1 MELKRRSFLKLGTLS
16 AIAGIV
22 PQFPKIAVTPEG
34 YKNRPEM
41 EHGFLGFFKGH
52 VTKLM
57 FERSDGVVSHWGNG
71 VCLRLAPELSTERET
86 VFSLEYTID
95 LYHTRQSGDVVLHLV
110 ISEIGR
116 INAASEDYFVS
127 SGEMRKVLELHE
139 ANILAENICG

>member
-1 MELKRRSFLKLGTLS
+1 MELERRSFLKLGALS

-22 PQFPKIAVTPEG
+22 PNFPKIAITPEG

-71 VCLRLAPELSTERET
+71 VCLRLAPELTTERET

-95 LYHTRQSGDVVLHLV
+95 LYHTRQSKEVILHLV
-110 ISEIGR
+110 ISEIGQ
-116 INAASEDYFVS
+116 INTSEDYFVS
-127 SGEMRKVLELHE
+127 SEEMKQVLGLHE
-139 ANILAENICG
+139 AKILAENICHQ